1 MLGKLFK
8 HEFLS
13 ITRVAIPTYIAV
25 LVISVIGRFL
35 TWITSRQYV
44 IDNVPATFVKII
56 KVLSSLISGIYIIA
70 FIAVIILTL
79 FYLIY
84 RFYKNFYT
92 DEGYLMLTL
101 PTRPSAL
108 IASKLFNAWI
118 WIIFSAIIAVL
129 SLYITLGHY
138 DKVMDLL
145 KQLWETIG
153 QVIDAEGDFL
163 REELGVPLWLFGVEI
178 FFCIFMFA
186 TRFMV
191 TWYSSV
197 SFGMLISKKHKA
209 LGTIFAYI
217 IIDIATKI
225 IMSIYVTVIT
235 KIIPDY
241 YTILT
246 TSGGKALQI
255 VVLGSIAINLIF
267 TAALFWFNSF
277 IMTHKLNLD

>member
-8 HEFLS
+8 HEFQS
-13 ITRVAIPTYIAV
+13 VTRVAIPTYIAV
-25 LVISVIGRFL
+25 LVIAVIGRFL

-44 IDNVPATFVKII
+44 IDNVPESFVKII
-56 KVLSSLISGIYIIA
+56 KVLSSLISGLYVIA

-84 RFYKNFYT
+84 RFYKNYYT

-101 PTRPSAL
+101 PTRPAAL

-118 WIIFSAIIAVL
+118 WILLSGIIAIL

-145 KQLWETIG
+145 KQLWDTIG

-163 REELGVPLWLFGVEI
+163 REELGVPLWLFGVEL
-178 FFCIFMFA
+178 FFCIFMFV
-186 TRFMV
+186 TRFIV

-197 SFGMLISKKHKA
+197 SFGMLLSKKHKA
-209 LGTIFAYI
+209 LGTIFAYV
-217 IIDIATKI
+217 IIDIATKL
-225 IMSIYVTVIT
+225 IMSIYVAIIT

-241 YTILT
+241 YTVLT

-255 VVLGSIAINLIF
+255 VVIGSIVINLIF
-267 TAALFWFNSF
+267 TGLLYWFNSF